1 MSWRISA
8 APLVDAPAA
17 RVKIGVGDVLNVSV
31 FEAAAGGLFI
41 PADAGSRP
49 GNFVTLP
56 PQQVDAAGSINVPFA
71 GSVTVSGL
79 TPQEVQRA
87 IEHRL
92 VERALEPQAVVTLA
106 DRRSGAVSVVGDV
119 TTSTHF
125 TLDPGGERVLSAVS
139 RAAGPKFPSY
149 ETTVTIQRH
158 GSSETALLS
167 EIAVRPEQNVQLQPN
182 DVVFVQHEPRYFLV
196 FGATGNPTSL
206 STTNR
211 RFAFGDTH
219 LMLADA
225 LATAGGLEDD
235 RSNPDAVFLLP
246 SGCAANAG
254 GDECRGDGPDAGHGA
269 DHLHDQFPRSGRL
282 FHRATIPDACRRHNL
297 REQRAGCGSCEIP
310 VCPEHLH
317 RLGQQ
322 RGQPALIGSRAVL
335 LVGVDELHDQMRGE
349 PGCCVGRTR
358 PTARSTDA

>member
-1 MSWRISA
+1 M
-8 APLVDAPAA
+8 
-17 RVKIGVGDVLNVSV
+17 
-31 FEAAAGGLFI
+31 
-41 PADAGSRP
+41 
-49 GNFVTLP
+49 
-56 PQQVDAAGSINVPFA
+56 
-71 GSVTVSGL
+71 
-79 TPQEVQRA
+79 
-87 IEHRL
+87 
-92 VERALEPQAVVTLA
+92 TLA

-235 RSNPDAVFLLP
+235 RSNPDAVFLYRPVARQTLVEMNVVVTDQTP
-246 SGCAANAG
+246 DMVPTIFMINFRDPAG
-254 GDECRGDGPDAGHGA
+254 YFIAR
-269 DHLHDQFPRSGRL
+269 QFPM
-282 FHRATIPDACRRHNL
+282 HAEDTIYVSNAPAVDLAKFLSVLSTFTGSASSAGSL
-297 REQRAGCGSCEIP
+297 R
-310 VCPEHLH
+310 
-317 RLGQQ
+317 
-322 RGQPALIGSRAVL
+322 
-335 LVGVDELHDQMRGE
+335 
-349 PGCCVGRTR
+349 
-358 PTARSTDA
+358 